1 MSADPLKYSNIY
13 HFPTV
18 EKRFCF
24 LRFSLVLLLW
34 LSHQLKI
41 FFSFVYMNCFYDF
54 YPSQMACD
62 FSRTFMIKCKWQTRE
77 QTKQHCC
84 TQVMVQISKHD
95 QGDFWVVKLFTPWLL
110 LLLALCAP
118 AEALLHY
125 ECKGRSA
132 AYPSLHT
139 ENLRRCHLFTWQWKQ
154 REFTFRA
161 MNSCMSS

>member
-1 MSADPLKYSNIY
+1 MHNC
-13 HFPTV
+13 
-18 EKRFCF
+18 EKK
-24 LRFSLVLLLW
+24 VLLFEVCTCFALLTI
-34 LSHQLKI
+34 LSVKEFL
-41 FFSFVYMNCFYDF
+41 FSFVYMNCFYHF
-54 YPSQMACD
+54 YPSQMDCNC
-62 FSRTFMIKCKWQTRE
+62 SRTFMIKCEWQTRE

-132 AYPSLHT
+132 SLHT
-139 ENLRRCHLFTWQWKQ
+139 ENLRCCHLFTWQWKQ
-154 REFTFRA
+154 RKFTFRA